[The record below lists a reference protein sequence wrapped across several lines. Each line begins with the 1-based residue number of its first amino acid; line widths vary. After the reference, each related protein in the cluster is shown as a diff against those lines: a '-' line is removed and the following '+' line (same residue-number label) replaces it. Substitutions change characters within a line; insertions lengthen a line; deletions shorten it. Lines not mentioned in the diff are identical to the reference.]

1 MTQYVIRRIL
11 LMVPTLF
18 GISFVVWLVM
28 ALSPGRP
35 GAESRAM
42 GDAQA
47 NLGKDAVKEAQKDP
61 SIRIFRRENGLDR
74 PMFLNL
80 WWQDLTAEFMREEVR
95 VASAPIEEVG
105 VEQKREA
112 TERLEDYGLYS
123 VPALVELLESTTG
136 DEQSN
141 VVSWLTANS
150 IRIPILVA
158 DPDAETLREQEEWM
172 REGAI
177 LKEWKWG
184 SLDATPE
191 ERAPIVAKWR
201 EWYDEN
207 RERWDY
213 SGVRVVGITLTDT
226 QFGTYWGRLLRGSL
240 GTSHIFKQPVGGLV
254 LERMKVS
261 LALNVTAL
269 LIAYFLAVP
278 IGIFG
283 AVTRGSWIDRT
294 SAIVLFA
301 LYSLPNFFVGT
312 LLIQYFASGEF
323 LQWFPSAGFESEDTL
338 GMSTFGHLKDVLWHI
353 TLPLICLVYPGLAT
367 LSRYARSGMLDV
379 IRSDYVRTARA
390 KGLSGFVVVAKHV
403 VRNGILPIITLL
415 GTSLPVLIG
424 GSVAIEYIFN
434 INGMGLLMINSIFQK
449 DFNVVMGVQLM
460 VGFLV
465 MVGILISDVTYALLD
480 PRISLK

>member
-18 GISFVVWLVM
+18 GISLVVWLVM

-35 GAESRAM
+35 GAESRSM
-42 GDAQA
+42 GDAQD
-47 NLGKDAVKEAQKDP
+47 NLGRDALKEANKDE
-61 SIRIFRRENGLDR
+61 SLRVFRRENGLDR
-74 PMFLNL
+74 PMFLNF
-80 WWQDLTAEFMREEVR
+80 WWRDLTPEFIREEVR
-95 VASAPIEEVG
+95 VAEASVEEVG
-105 VEQKREA
+105 VEKKREA
-112 TERLEDYGLYS
+112 TERLEDYGQFS
-123 VPALVELLESTTG
+123 VPGLLSLLETTTG

-141 VVSWLTANS
+141 ALRWLTRNAL
-150 IRIPILVA
+150 RLPIKVS
-158 DPDAETLREQEEWM
+158 DPSEEALREQAEWM
-172 REGAI
+172 RENTTI
-177 LKEWKWG
+177 KEWKWG
-184 SLDATPE
+184 SLAASPE
-191 ERAPIVAKWR
+191 ERAPVVAKWR
-201 EWYDEN
+201 AWFDEN

-213 SGVRVVGITLTDT
+213 SGARSVGLTLTDT
-226 QFGTYWGRLLRGSL
+226 QFGTYWARLLSGSL

-261 LALNVTAL
+261 LALNLTAL

-283 AVTRGSWIDRT
+283 AVKRGSWIDRT

-323 LQWFPSAGFESEDTL
+323 KQWFPSAGFESEDTL
-338 GMSTFGHLKDVLWHI
+338 GMSTFSHFKDVLWHI

-460 VGFLV
+460 AGFLV